1 MPKKLQR
8 NTAHHITPFVSPGDA
23 SDLRSA
29 RRLDPER
36 IHFSISREEI
46 AALDDGRRDFT
57 VIGQPRALR
66 ALHLSAQVRSKGYN
80 LFVTGLP
87 GTGRR
92 TAVLKV
98 LEEYRE
104 DLSRVRDIAYV
115 FNFRH
120 PDRPTVLYFSPGK
133 GVAFR
138 DALKAYVEQIGDLI
152 EEQARDEGFKDHRDQ
167 KVVEVEGRENIALSD
182 FEERLK
188 ADGFAVVKTGENDQA
203 DIAPIIDGTAYRFEE
218 LQELLQEGKV
228 DQKTW
233 TELRERYYRYV
244 DEMSAIYNQMRSDR
258 VRVEKELRRIRLEGL
273 RPMLEKRLEPLK
285 KEFDSPEV
293 IRHLD
298 GMLEDILEQIELFV
312 PPDPDRDRERD
323 RDEPAE
329 SPGDRYAVNVVVDHS
344 ETTKAPLIMEIYP
357 DAVTLFGSQDQS
369 PDHSGES
376 RPGHLGLRAG
386 SVAGASGGFLVLRAE
401 DVLTNEDLWHGLKRT
416 ILEAETE
423 IRSAAHPLGPPAGAL
438 KPDPIKVDIKLV
450 LLGNDQLYDYLYMQ
464 DEEFGKLF
472 KVPAEFDSVMP
483 RNDRTTR
490 EYIRFIRMV
499 EGDERLLPFDH
510 DAIAAILEHSVRL
523 AELRDKLSTR
533 FSHIAD
539 IMRESNHWTRQ
550 RSGTAVTR
558 EDVIRAQ
565 EERRFLYNLPEE
577 KIDEQI
583 LSGELLISVN
593 ESSVGRINGLA
604 IVDRGYYAFA
614 RPVLITART
623 APGDDGIINIE
634 RESGLSGE
642 IHDKGIYILQGFL
655 QSKYTRDFPLS
666 VRASLCFEQSYVEV
680 DGDSASAAEVYA
692 LLSAI
697 ADVPMRQD
705 IAVTGSV
712 NQMGQIQPVGGI
724 SEKIEG
730 FFDICSRTEL
740 TGRQGVIIP
749 EQNVSGLILR
759 KEVQDAIAEGR
770 FSIYTVK
777 TIDEGIEILT
787 GRRAG
792 DRTPK
797 GTFEAGT
804 VNAEVE
810 RRLHQMALS
819 VKNFGGN

>member
-1 MPKKLQR
+1 MAKKLQR
-8 NTAHHITPFVSPGDA
+8 TTAHHITPFVHSEA
-23 SDLRSA
+23 AAELRES
-29 RRLDPER
+29 RRLGADR
-36 IHFSISREEI
+36 IRFSISPNEI
-46 AALDDGRRDFT
+46 AALDDGRRDFGI
-57 VIGQPRALR
+57 IGQPRALS

-80 LFVTGLP
+80 LFITGLP

-104 DLSRVRDIAYV
+104 DLSRIRDIAYV
-115 FNFRH
+115 YNFRH
-120 PDRPTVLYFSPGK
+120 PERPKVLSFAPGE

-138 DALKAYVEQIGDLI
+138 DALKGYVEQIGDLI
-152 EEQARDEGFKDHRDQ
+152 EEQARDEAFKEHRDQ
-167 KVVEVEGRENIALSD
+167 TVVEVEGNENRALGE

-188 ADGFAVVKTGENDQA
+188 ADGFAVVKSGENDQA

-218 LQELLQEGKV
+218 LQELIQEGKLG
-228 DQKTW
+228 QEAW
-233 TELRERYYRYV
+233 RELRERYYRYV
-244 DEMSAIYNQMRSDR
+244 DEMSAIYSQMRGDR
-258 VRVEKELRRIRLEGL
+258 FRVEKELRRIRLEGL
-273 RPMLEKRLEPLK
+273 RPMLEERLEPLRK
-285 KEFDSPEV
+285 RFDSAEV
-293 IRHLD
+293 SHHLD
-298 GMLEDILEQIELFV
+298 GMLEDILEQIELFA
-312 PPDPDRDRERD
+312 PPNQDQDRE
-323 RDEPAE
+323 ESPESPAE
-329 SPGDRYAVNVVVDHS
+329 RYAVNVVIDHS
-344 ETTKAPLIMEIYP
+344 DTNRAPLIMEIYP
-357 DAVTLFGSQDQS
+357 DVGTLFGSQDQS

-376 RPGHLGLRAG
+376 RPGHMGLRAG
-386 SVAGASGGFLVLRAE
+386 SIAAASGGYLVLRAE

-416 ILEAETE
+416 ILEEETR
-423 IRSAAHPLGPPAGAL
+423 IRSAAHPLGPPAGSL
-438 KPDPIKVDIKLV
+438 KPDPIKVDLKVILM
-450 LLGNDQLYDYLYMQ
+450 GNDQLYDYLYMQ

-483 RNDRTTR
+483 RTDQTTQ

-499 EGDERLLPFDH
+499 EDDEKLLPFDH
-510 DAIAAILEHSVRL
+510 DAIAAILEYSVRL
-523 AELRDKLSTR
+523 AELRDKLTTR
-533 FSHIAD
+533 FSQIAD
-539 IMRESNHWTRQ
+539 IMRESTHWARQ
-550 RSGTAVTR
+550 RSSTSVSRGDVTR
-558 EDVIRAQ
+558 TQ

-583 LSGELLISVN
+583 LSGELLISVR

-604 IVDRGYYAFA
+604 IVDRGFYAFA

-655 QSKYTRDFPLS
+655 QSKYTQDFPLS

-680 DGDSASAAEVYA
+680 DGDSASSAEVYA

-730 FFDICSRTEL
+730 FFDICSQTEL
-740 TGRQGVIIP
+740 TGDQGVIIP
-749 EQNVSGLILR
+749 EQNISGLVLR
-759 KEVQDAIAEGR
+759 KEVQEAIADGR
-770 FSIYTVK
+770 FAIYAVT

-787 GRRAG
+787 GKRAG
-792 DRTPK
+792 ERTPK
-797 GTFEAGT
+797 GHFEAGT
-804 VNAEVE
+804 VNAEIE